1 MFPASV
7 IDVSLFIAHLSATC
21 KSSLL
26 QLFNLVIVPL
36 NGYTNQMGNTFLKSL
51 IEGAKRYTNQMGN
64 TFLKSLIEG
73 AKREHAKPVSKK
85 APVSSDALEECCLA
99 HQSCDTLL
107 VRRDISMALLM
118 FSGFLR
124 YSEIAQLNIR
134 DVTIFDSHLSLTI
147 RKSKIDQYR
156 KGNEVVI
163 DRSKKV
169 TCPVH
174 NLERYMRVA
183 SIILDHSTHYLFR
196 PIVHAQTGGNRVFD
210 SFLN

>member
-51 IEGAKRYTNQMGN
+51 IEGAKR
-64 TFLKSLIEG
+64 
-73 AKREHAKPVSKK
+73 EHAKSVSKK

-147 RKSKIDQYR
+147 RKSKTDQYR

-183 SIILDHSTHYLFR
+183 SIILDHSTIIYL
-196 PIVHAQTGGNRVFD
+196 D
-210 SFLN
+210 L